1 MTFPLPTGDFAW
13 VPDHELQLLRDEF
26 FSPRQGKGLNPD
38 GERGYILEVKKEK
51 EKEKKEERKRKRKDD
66 EKQQQQ
72 QQLH

>member
-51 EKEKKEERKRKRKDD
+51 EKKKEKRKRKDD

-72 QQLH
+72 